1 MGEGSEAQEGAVI
14 CIIRADLLSC
24 MTEPTQ
30 QCKAIFIQLRK
41 KKCN

>member
-14 CIIRADLLSC
+14 CVIRADLRCC

-30 QCKAIFIQLRK
+30 QCKAENAINQ
-41 KKCN
+41 C